1 MSTTTYT
8 RQESAFGPLLLRAQ
22 NGTLTGLFF
31 ADQPHAPAIG
41 TDWMRDDD
49 ADIFTQTLR
58 EIDEFA
64 VGERH
69 EFHVDAGLV
78 GRPFQV
84 QVWREIAAIPYGET
98 RSYGEIS
105 RLLGASPRAVGSA
118 TGRNPLCLIIP
129 CHRVVGTNG
138 ALTGYAGGLGR
149 KQRLL
154 DLEKKAASC
163 TVAIA

>member
-31 ADQPHAPAIG
+31 ADQPHAPTIG
-41 TDWMRDDD
+41 IDWKRDDD

-58 EIDEFA
+58 EVEEFA
-64 VGERH
+64 SGERH
-69 EFHVDAGLV
+69 EFHVEAGLI

-98 RSYGEIS
+98 RTYGEIS

-118 TGRNPLCLIIP
+118 TGRNPLSLVIP
-129 CHRVVGTNG
+129 CHRVMGANG
-138 ALTGYAGGLGR
+138 ALTGYAGGLDR
-149 KQRLL
+149 KRRLL